1 MKKKC
6 PNHLTGLGG
15 GSNFS
20 TGTAFTIK
28 PTIYLARLQRA
39 QLYVIGASICD
50 MDHRRTQRIK
60 DYKVNKYRHVALFG
74 AAKIF
79 F

>member
-1 MKKKC
+1 MPKSSYRI
-6 PNHLTGLGG
+6 GGG

-20 TGTAFTIK
+20 TGTAVTIK

-39 QLYVIGASICD
+39 QLYVFGASICD
-50 MDHRRTQRIK
+50 KGHRRTRSIK
-60 DYKVNKYRHVALFG
+60 DYKVNKHRHVTLFG

-79 F
+79 LK